1 MMMDNTR
8 RVVGNV
14 YATLD
19 DKANIQPGKKQSS
32 VRGRERYHRRVGES
46 GIV

>member
-1 MMMDNTR
+1 MVMDNTR
-8 RVVGNV
+8 RVMGNV

-19 DKANIQPGKKQSS
+19 DKANIQPGKKQTC
-32 VRGRERYHRRVGES
+32 VRGRDRYHHRVGGS